1 MDQADLPQT
10 EGTNRTDTDAP
21 VGGEQTSSDSPF
33 APNTRESAD
42 RVGLGEPVADT
53 LEVAG
58 DDADPGFASVVTDS
72 SNDIS
77 TWHPFALHETAPVVD
92 TPPAG
97 STVLGGT
104 SQQVEVA
111 SPAAMMQ
118 NQLSV
123 SGPVLTDPV
132 PVQVPG
138 DIVSV
143 GATQPEATRR
153 LGGRRFLQGVL
164 LGALVG
170 AVVAAAVGLA
180 FTDTTTTVVA
190 PTATALNVG
199 AVLEIIEPAVVKL
212 EVRIGDQAGG
222 AGTGFVISSDGD
234 IVTNAHV
241 IEGATEI
248 SVLLGDGREF
258 EARLLG
264 ADPTRDLAVIKI
276 DASGLAIA
284 NLGTS
289 STLAVGDP
297 VLAIGNALD
306 LVGGPTVT
314 TGIVSALDRILPTES
329 SRLTNVLQTDAA
341 INPGNSGGPLVNA
354 AGEVIGINTAIA
366 GNAEGIGFAIAIDHA
381 RPVIDSLAEG
391 VVPSRPLLG
400 VSVVNVDDLDED
412 DVAEFDVQQ
421 PNGAVIG
428 GISAGEAADR
438 AGLEVGDV
446 VVEFNGQVITSS
458 SDLVAA
464 VRASDIGAENQI
476 VFFRGAERMVTT
488 VLLGELLGAGG

>member
-1 MDQADLPQT
+1 MDQTDLPQT
-10 EGTNRTDTDAP
+10 EGMSRTERGDPVSSEESAVVSPFAP
-21 VGGEQTSSDSPF
+21 VGGGIDDAGVDE
-33 APNTRESAD
+33 
-42 RVGLGEPVADT
+42 LVADDSET
-53 LEVAG
+53 SGDVEV
-58 DDADPGFASVVTDS
+58 PVFPSVVTDS
-72 SNDIS
+72 SNDVS
-77 TWHPFALHETAPVVD
+77 TWQPFDLHEVGDPGEQRPSLDVSGLV
-92 TPPAG
+92 
-97 STVLGGT
+97 GT
-104 SQQVEVA
+104 SPSGEVA
-111 SPAAMMQ
+111 KSGSLVRTPLATT
-118 NQLSV
+118 
-123 SGPVLTDPV
+123 GPVLTDPV
-132 PVQVPG
+132 PLPG
-138 DIVSV
+138 DIVGV
-143 GATQPEATRR
+143 AAMQPPVASR

-170 AVVAAAVGLA
+170 AIVAAAVGFA
-180 FTDTTTTVVA
+180 FRDATTIVQAPASGVLDVSTV
-190 PTATALNVG
+190 LG
-199 AVLEIIEPAVVKL
+199 IIEPAVVSL
-212 EVRIGDQAGG
+212 EVRVGDQGGG

-248 SVLLGDGREF
+248 IVLLGDGREF

-276 DASGLAIA
+276 DASGLPIA
-284 NLGTS
+284 NLGS
-289 STLAVGDP
+289 SSMLAVGDP

-314 TGIVSALDRILPTES
+314 TGIVSALDRILPTEN

-421 PNGAVIG
+421 QNGAVIG

-476 VFFRGAERMVTT
+476 VFFRGAERMVSM
-488 VLLGELLGAGG
+488 VVLGELLGAGG